1 MLSLEN
7 HVEMFRKRISLRC
20 GGVQLLSSTTAVSPL
35 RRLGINPPGR
45 GPGAPQAGR
54 NYATSSNLPEHEYSW
69 PGAPSFTPYEV
80 LNLDHA
86 APYSKNL
93 YYDLVKIYHPDR
105 PCSEHRLCRG
115 LSPEIRLKRYHIVV
129 AAHELLSD
137 PDKRAAY
144 DQFGAGWKYGPK
156 RYNTTAE
163 ASAEWGP
170 YGPAIYANATWED
183 WERWNNRHEKQQHV
197 VDHRTFTRLVILL
210 VLFGG
215 AVQASWISQQQTG
228 YEARLREVS
237 QESSRFLSGRRKH
250 TVDQMPSNDA
260 RVQSFLVR
268 RDPTGAGL
276 KEEEQQVYQKELH
289 PRRQQPEG
297 QATNT
302 PLNRNNA
309 KDSGQKPSTQDPE
322 GVHEDI

>member
-1 MLSLEN
+1 MFKKRVSL
-7 HVEMFRKRISLRC
+7 KY
-20 GGVQLLSSTTAVSPL
+20 GGFQLSSSSTAVSPL
-35 RRLGINPPGR
+35 RHLRINHPAH
-45 GPGAPQAGR
+45 GPRAPHAGR
-54 NYATSSNLPEHEYSW
+54 NYATTSNPPEHEYSW
-69 PGAPSFTPYEV
+69 PGAPSFSPYEV

-86 APYSKNL
+86 APYSKNIF
-93 YYDLVKIYHPDR
+93 YDLVKIYHPDR
-105 PCSEHRLCRG
+105 PCNEHRLCRG
-115 LSPEIRLKRYHIVV
+115 LSPEVRLKRYHIVV

-137 PDKRAAY
+137 PNKRAAY
-144 DQFGAGWKYGPK
+144 DQFGAGWNYGPK
-156 RYNTTAE
+156 RHNTAAG

-170 YGPAIYANATWED
+170 YGPTIYANATWED

-215 AVQASWISQQQTG
+215 ALQASWISQQQTG
-228 YEARLREVS
+228 YEERLREVS

-276 KEEEQQVYQKELH
+276 KEEEQPVYQRELH
-289 PRRQQPEG
+289 PRRQEPEG
-297 QATNT
+297 D
-302 PLNRNNA
+302 A
-309 KDSGQKPSTQDPE
+309 KFTSQSGRSPTGNGLKLSDPSSE
-322 GVHEDI
+322 GVHEDV